1 MLVITNK
8 SAPKRLKSAPRSSPH
23 TPPPRCG
30 ALAHRPRCSAPM
42 FKMARIGALWRALA
56 QNKRFGVPNVY
67 AECLCRM
74 PNVCAECRIKS
85 VQLSGQQQCAC
96 VHFSA
101 HSYFK
106 GKR

>member
-1 MLVITNK
+1 MLVVTNK

-56 QNKRFGVPNVY
+56 QNKRFGVPNV
-67 AECLCRM
+67 
-74 PNVCAECRIKS
+74 CAECRIKS

-106 GKR
+106 GKK

>member
-1 MLVITNK
+1 MRQRGQKVRC
-8 SAPKRLKSAPRSSPH
+8 A
-23 TPPPRCG
+23 PPPIPPQRG
-30 ALAHRPRCSAPM
+30 AAHWRTARAVVRQCLRWRAL
-42 FKMARIGALWRALA
+42 ARIGALWRALA
-56 QNKRFGVPNVY
+56 QNKRFGV
-67 AECLCRM
+67 

>member
-1 MLVITNK
+1 MTPTQRSLAALRELGYLVEIVL
-8 SAPKRLKSAPRSSPH
+8 S
-23 TPPPRCG
+23 
-30 ALAHRPRCSAPM
+30 
-42 FKMARIGALWRALA
+42 
-56 QNKRFGVPNVY
+56 V
-67 AECLCRM
+67 

-106 GKR
+106 GKK